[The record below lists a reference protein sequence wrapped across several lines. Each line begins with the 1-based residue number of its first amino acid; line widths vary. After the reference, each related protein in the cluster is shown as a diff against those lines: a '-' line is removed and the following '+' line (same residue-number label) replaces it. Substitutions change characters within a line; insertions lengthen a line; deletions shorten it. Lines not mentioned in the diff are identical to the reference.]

1 VLSTLTSGL
10 KGEGSLLMA
19 TFRSPSGNSE
29 RSNGIKLARLT
40 RPVASTTGIRTDRG
54 TVMEASH
61 AIMTIKKIDML
72 VGSTK
77 KLQTTRQRMS
87 RMLDLRLPRSH
98 RNRGMLADTSSRVKT
113 RGKNNHTRK
122 IGDRT
127 RREGSWSLEEIK
139 CRLMEARS
147 REIRFS
153 TSLHG
158 TILRHKTVANVGI
171 RRMIKSNR

>member
-1 VLSTLTSGL
+1 
-10 KGEGSLLMA
+10 MA

-54 TVMEASH
+54 TVMQASH

-77 KLQTTRQRMS
+77 KLQMTRQRIS

-98 RNRGMLADTSSRVKT
+98 RNRGMLAATSSRVT
-113 RGKNNHTRK
+113 THGKNNHTRK
-122 IGDRT
+122 IGGRP
-127 RREGSWSLEEIK
+127 RREGSLSLGEIK
-139 CRLMEARS
+139 CHLMEARS
-147 REIRFS
+147 RETRFS
-153 TSLHG
+153 TSLRG
-158 TILRHKTVANVGI
+158 TILRHKTVANVEI